1 MRLLD
6 EQYTRTPLNGVRRMT
21 VRLQQQGYLVHPN
34 RMAQLMHTM
43 GAGRQFISNSGVNQP
58 HLVYRVYPY
67 LLRGISTLEQCPF
80 PRCRPFLLLPE
91 ITRR

>member
-21 VRLQQQGYLVHPN
+21 VWLQQQGYLVNPN

-43 GAGRQFISNSGVNQP
+43 GAGDNLSQIASEP

-67 LLRGISTLEQCPF
+67 LLRGISTLEQCLF
-80 PRCRPFLLLPE
+80 PM
-91 ITRR
+91 